1 MKREDSGCIS
11 TSISTLKSF
20 DPSRI
25 YGKEDTTEDVTII
38 LPFNIYLDIQKI
50 LISWHLETKNFM
62 I

>member
-25 YGKEDTTEDVTII
+25 YGKEDTPEDVTII
-38 LPFNIYLDIQKI
+38 LPFNIYLDIQK
-50 LISWHLETKNFM
+50 
-62 I
+62 